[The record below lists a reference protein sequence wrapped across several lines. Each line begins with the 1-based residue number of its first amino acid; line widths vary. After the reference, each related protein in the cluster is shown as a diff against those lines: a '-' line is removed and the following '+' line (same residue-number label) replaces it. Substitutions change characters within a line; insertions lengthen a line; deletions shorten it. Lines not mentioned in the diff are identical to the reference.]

1 MEGELPRTK
10 RRNRKV
16 VKMKVT
22 IQDAFRPHL
31 ERLAKVN
38 NRTVRD
44 EISLGISYWIKIL
57 TLKKKGKK

>member
-1 MEGELPRTK
+1 MRI
-10 RRNRKV
+10 
-16 VKMKVT
+16 T

-31 ERLAKVN
+31 ERLANVN